1 MLPEKSLKKLDFVK
15 LYDVFK
21 KTSAE
26 IIWPLADPGK
36 WVYM

>member
-26 IIWPLADPGK
+26 II
-36 WVYM
+36 